1 MDDIRT
7 GVLQG
12 DWNLISLH
20 NLCQKVIAHVP
31 NKFLNNVSPFYNNIL
46 IESINVFMVHTL
58 VRLSELHPAVYG
70 HPAVMLTE
78 RNALL

>member
-1 MDDIRT
+1 MDDIRA

-46 IESINVFMVHTL
+46 IESIHICMAQFTVIL
-58 VRLSELHPAVYG
+58 Q
-70 HPAVMLTE
+70 
-78 RNALL
+78 